1 MTILR
6 YRKANMKKIN
16 DYFTKIQYSL
26 MLTSEILMHHGYN
39 VINVEDGNH
48 GEIMKRN
55 RCFSALRDFMT
66 TLSETQAGGGQPG
79 VQVASSEWRKVL
91 KFGDGVWPPEP
102 PRSWIPEW
110 VTIPD
115 PTMPACTEDQQVR
128 TKATSWT
135 TTWIQSTATALSIG
149 ETTTAEGKTN
159 ITIGTDG
166 TFRAECIGISSVR
179 FSWTTTATGGT
190 QACGEANAKT

>member
-1 MTILR
+1 MATR
-6 YRKANMKKIN
+6 
-16 DYFTKIQYSL
+16 T
-26 MLTSEILMHHGYN
+26 TEIVDSRMGH
-39 VINVEDGNH
+39 D
-48 GEIMKRN
+48 
-55 RCFSALRDFMT
+55 
-66 TLSETQAGGGQPG
+66 
-79 VQVASSEWRKVL
+79 
-91 KFGDGVWPPEP
+91 
-102 PRSWIPEW
+102 PRSNSAR
-110 VTIPD
+110 TKGH
-115 PTMPACTEDQQVR
+115 QVH